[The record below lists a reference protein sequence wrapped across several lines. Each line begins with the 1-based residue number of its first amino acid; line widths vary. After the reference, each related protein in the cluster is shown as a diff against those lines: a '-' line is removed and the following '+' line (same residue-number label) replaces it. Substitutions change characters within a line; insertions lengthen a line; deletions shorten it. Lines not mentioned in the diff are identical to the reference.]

1 MEATRERLAGTID
14 QLVYRASPKTIA
26 RREITS
32 IKGYFV
38 DLQTGQPRTTNI
50 LKVAGGVLG
59 VVVLFA
65 VVRKVASRLSAG
77 PPCPTSPRSR
87 CSTTGSWSRSTGR
100 AASAG
105 PSGGIVIPATAAMGA
120 RRLVWS
126 RVVAAGPHARVGRR
140 STTGCSSTPRTR
152 PRSRCRARCTS

>member
-1 MEATRERLAGTID
+1 MSKETAELEAQMEATRERLADTID
-14 QLVYRASPKTIA
+14 QLVYRSSPKTIA

-65 VVRKVASRLSAG
+65 ALRKLASD
-77 PPCPTSPRSR
+77 
-87 CSTTGSWSRSTGR
+87 
-100 AASAG
+100 
-105 PSGGIVIPATAAMGA
+105 
-120 RRLVWS
+120 
-126 RVVAAGPHARVGRR
+126 
-140 STTGCSSTPRTR
+140 
-152 PRSRCRARCTS
+152 

>member
-1 MEATRERLAGTID
+1 VSKETAELEAQMEATRERLADTID
-14 QLVYRASPKTIA
+14 QLVYRSSPKTIA

-65 VVRKVASRLSAG
+65 AVRKLAS
-77 PPCPTSPRSR
+77 
-87 CSTTGSWSRSTGR
+87 
-100 AASAG
+100 
-105 PSGGIVIPATAAMGA
+105 V
-120 RRLVWS
+120 
-126 RVVAAGPHARVGRR
+126 
-140 STTGCSSTPRTR
+140 
-152 PRSRCRARCTS
+152 